1 MAVRSALQPFVL
13 VMSVSAVTAVNT
25 TAIADKL
32 DAASIPTGAV
42 YVCAEY
48 DKKIMRV
55 RVGP

>member
-1 MAVRSALQPFVL
+1 LRPFVL